1 MTDRKPIDLPYYL
14 ELKYPLHDLIFR
26 HEYACREARIP
37 YQVLWKEHNPCL
49 VCTWEDFDRFLS
61 FSALQ
66 VMTERIRQFME
77 AQEAALREAYPRGRI
92 PITVSFS
99 DCRGQCTFSNL
110 PDMATGRALAEQT
123 GEFLTQLLDSSVAEE
138 AASQTPGKKRT

>member
-1 MTDRKPIDLPYYL
+1 MALKPLRLPGGA
-14 ELKYPLHDLIFR
+14 YPVPGSVERAQPLSGVHLGGF
-26 HEYACREARIP
+26 Y
-37 YQVLWKEHNPCL
+37 
-49 VCTWEDFDRFLS
+49 RFLS

-123 GEFLTQLLDSSVAEE
+123 GEFLTQLLDSSVEEE